1 MTFSTTSQII
11 NGTRRTILVIC
22 TDEPYTP
29 DDVSVIRQTIET
41 ENEITYID
49 WYNAQTVLYKQNL
62 EQDGKC
68 YSWMIVDHKDT
79 TTVVHNNADLTAENK
94 LLKAQVQAQTE
105 RSDFLED
112 CLAEMAMQVYN
123 T

>member
-1 MTFSTTSQII
+1 
-11 NGTRRTILVIC
+11 
-22 TDEPYTP
+22 
-29 DDVSVIRQTIET
+29 
-41 ENEITYID
+41 
-49 WYNAQTVLYKQNL
+49 
-62 EQDGKC
+62 
-68 YSWMIVDHKDT
+68 MIVDHKDT

-112 CLAEMAMQVYN
+112 CLAEMAAQVYN

>member
-1 MTFSTTSQII
+1 MTFSITSQII
-11 NGTRRTILVIC
+11 NGQACTILVIC
-22 TDEPYTP
+22 TDEPYAP
-29 DDVSVIRQTIET
+29 DDVNAIRQTIEN
-41 ENEITYID
+41 ENQITYVD

-62 EQDGKC
+62 EQDGKY

-79 TTVVHNNADLTAENK
+79 TTVVHNNADLTTENK
-94 LLKAQVQAQTE
+94 LLKTQVQAQTE

-112 CLAEMAMQVYN
+112 CITEITVQGIN